1 MIYLDNAATT
11 PILKDVLNY
20 SERYFD
26 LYFNPSALYSK
37 GLEVSA
43 EIAEARRVVLSSVGG
58 KGFEC
63 VFTSGGSE
71 SDNTAIFSSAVR
83 GNAVTSLGEHSA
95 VYESFKCLERKN
107 VNCRYAKL
115 NKDGS
120 MDVEDLLSKID
131 ERTSF
136 VSVVHVNNET
146 GAINDVNEI
155 ASLVKRKNPKL
166 IFHSDGVQAFGKIP
180 FKLSSQVDFYSVSAH
195 KIGAFKG
202 VGALLKNEKA
212 TLHPLIYGGGQE
224 KGYRSG
230 TENIVGISSLKRAV
244 EIKYSS
250 IQRKFEYVSALKK
263 RMMESLPEDLVII
276 STENGSP
283 YILTFAVPSVKGEVL
298 QHILESKGVIVGT
311 GSACSSR
318 NPYSRILK
326 ECGYDKS
333 VLEGVLRVSFSP
345 ENTVEEIDVATKEI
359 AVAINQLKK
368 VIK

>member
-20 SERYFD
+20 AEKHFETY
-26 LYFNPSALYSK
+26 YNPSALYSK

-43 EIAEARRVVLSSVGG
+43 LIAEARKIILGAICP

-63 VFTSGGSE
+63 IFTSGGSE

-83 GNAVTSLGEHSA
+83 GNAVTTLGEHSA

-120 MDVEDLLSKID
+120 VNVEDLLSKVD
-131 ERTSF
+131 EKTSF

-146 GAINDVNEI
+146 GAINDINEI
-155 ASLVKRKNPKL
+155 ASLVKKKNPKV
-166 IFHSDGVQAFGKIP
+166 IFHSDGVQAFGRIP
-180 FKLSSQVDFYSVSAH
+180 FKLSVQVDFYSVSAH

-202 VGALLKNEKA
+202 VGALLKNEK
-212 TLHPLIYGGGQE
+212 TPLHPLIYGGGQE
-224 KGYRSG
+224 GGYRSG
-230 TENIVGISSLKRAV
+230 TENIVGISSMRKAV
-244 EIKYSS
+244 EIKYSN
-250 IQRKFEYVSALKK
+250 IQKNFEYVGSLKK
-263 RMMESLPEDLVII
+263 YLLERLPNGVVVF

-318 NPYSRILK
+318 NRYSRILK
-326 ECGYDKS
+326 ECGYDNTL
-333 VLEGVLRVSFSP
+333 LEGVLRVSFSP
-345 ENTVEEIDVATKEI
+345 ENTIEEIDVAINEI
-359 AVAINQLKK
+359 CLAINQLKK
-368 VIK
+368 VIR